1 MGDSKFNVL
10 LYSDGSQQAF
20 SAAVYSA
27 NLLNNMQNMHLT
39 IVQVQENDEGSTGT
53 EYSWIDTWPVSPT
66 SEWMKRVIESDSN
79 VKNLYN
85 DILTKTNDIFT
96 ERARNVSHHV
106 IYCNPSIADT
116 VDALLEYAEKEQFKL
131 IIMGTRGLT
140 TLKGLIFGCL
150 AHNLLNRSP
159 IPVLLIKKL
168 PQDFI
173 DRFCTAPLRKSNRAK
188 VRRGHL
194 SLAKTM

>member
-1 MGDSKFNVL
+1 MSDLKFDVL

-20 SAAVYSA
+20 SAAVYAA
-27 NLLNNMQNMHLT
+27 NLLEKMPNMHLT
-39 IVQVQENDEGSTGT
+39 IVQVQENEDNQGSMGT

-66 SEWMKRVIESDSN
+66 SEWMKRVIETDNN
-79 VKNLYN
+79 VRSLYN
-85 DILTKTNDIFT
+85 DILTATNKIFT
-96 ERARNVSHHV
+96 ERAKNVSHHV
-106 IYCNPSIADT
+106 IYCNPSISDT
-116 VDALLEYAEKEQFKL
+116 VDALLDYAEKKHFKL

-150 AHNLLNRSP
+150 AHNVLNRSP

-173 DRFCTAPLRKSNRAK
+173 DSYCSDKKLTK
-188 VRRGHL
+188 L
-194 SLAKTM
+194 S